1 MTRLGFIQIRPAKE
15 GDIDGMSKLLS
26 QLFTIETDFISDEK
40 KQSMGLK
47 LLLDTVGAHIVVA
60 EENDRV
66 IGMATVQIL
75 ISTAEG
81 GYVGLIEDVVVDNE
95 HRGKGVGGALLD
107 YLYAWA
113 RDNGLTRLQLAADKE
128 NGAALAFYKKS
139 GWNQTGLVV
148 MRFGGKTGS

>member
-1 MTRLGFIQIRPAKE
+1 MTRLSFIQIRPARE

-26 QLFTIETDFISDEK
+26 QLFSIEIDFVSDEK

-66 IGMATVQIL
+66 VGMATVQIL

-95 HRGKGVGGALLD
+95 HRGEGVGGALLD
-107 YLYAWA
+107 YLYEWA
-113 RDNGLTRLQLAADKE
+113 QDNGLTRLQLAADKD
-128 NGAALAFYKKS
+128 NDPALEFYARK
-139 GWNQTGLVV
+139 GWKQTSLMVLRLGY
-148 MRFGGKTGS
+148 